1 MFRNLLRITKSDK
14 LVTNNIKC
22 NLLIGRTIFANFALT
37 NSVEP
42 YKTSKIMTRILN
54 SAVKHTAQAYLC
66 AEAEN
71 GTPSG
76 ACGSACGAGDEKP
89 EPKPAACGS
98 ACGAGEK

>member
-1 MFRNLLRITKSDK
+1 MNLSYNPITIS
-14 LVTNNIKC
+14 T
-22 NLLIGRTIFANFALT
+22 
-37 NSVEP
+37 
-42 YKTSKIMTRILN
+42 MTRIIN
-54 SAVKHTAQAYLC
+54 NVVKHTAQAYLC

-98 ACGAGEK
+98 ACGAGDK

>member
-1 MFRNLLRITKSDK
+1 MERIS
-14 LVTNNIKC
+14 
-22 NLLIGRTIFANFALT
+22 
-37 NSVEP
+37 
-42 YKTSKIMTRILN
+42 N

-76 ACGSACGAGDEKP
+76 ACGSACGAGEEQKP

>member
-1 MFRNLLRITKSDK
+1 MKNK
-14 LVTNNIKC
+14 
-22 NLLIGRTIFANFALT
+22 TIFVNFALI
-37 NSVEP
+37 NSVKP
-42 YKTSKIMTRILN
+42 YKISKIMTRIIN

-71 GTPSG
+71 GTLSG